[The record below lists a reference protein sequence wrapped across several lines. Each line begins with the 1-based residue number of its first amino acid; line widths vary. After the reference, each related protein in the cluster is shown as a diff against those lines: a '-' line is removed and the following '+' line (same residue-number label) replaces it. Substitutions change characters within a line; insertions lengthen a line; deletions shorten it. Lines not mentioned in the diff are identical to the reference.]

1 MRMDQVPREFEY
13 ALSELPPGR
22 LPFRRW
28 RWELWQGALLLA
40 AGWRVTPTDA
50 ERALR
55 TAASRRAHEL
65 LGIHPLRPERARPLG
80 SFLYGATVRVDCGAV
95 TCVLAPRRD
104 PAAAAA

>member
-1 MRMDQVPREFEY
+1 MDQVPREFEY
-13 ALSELPPGR
+13 ALCELPPGR

-40 AGWRVTPTDA
+40 CGWRVNPADA

-65 LGIHPLRPERARPLG
+65 LGVRPLRPEQTRPLG
-80 SFLYGATVRVDCGAV
+80 RFLAGTTIRLDCGAV

-104 PAAAAA
+104 PAAAAAA